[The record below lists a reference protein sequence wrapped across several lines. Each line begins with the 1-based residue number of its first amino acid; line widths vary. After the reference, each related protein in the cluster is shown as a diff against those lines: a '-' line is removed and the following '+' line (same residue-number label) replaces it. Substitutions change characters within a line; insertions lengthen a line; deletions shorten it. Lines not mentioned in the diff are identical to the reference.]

1 MTVTTA
7 MIPLMGILLP
17 IILVPTIL
25 GIKYA
30 QKERE
35 LDHAERMKA
44 LELGRTLP
52 RDESWWSPA
61 RISVAFG
68 VGVPIGVFLCAARAA
83 ETSDAW
89 SLVIWLSAG
98 VVGLAGVVS
107 GAILAFHHFEHAA
120 NPRRDADYAGA
131 KPAVDADAFDVVGNR
146 GY

>member
-1 MTVTTA
+1 MPVTTA
-7 MIPLMGILLP
+7 MIPMMGILLP
-17 IILVPTIL
+17 IILVPTIM

-44 LELGRTLP
+44 LELGRILP

-68 VGVPIGVFLCAARAA
+68 VGVPIGVFLCAAKASV
-83 ETSDAW
+83 EPNAW

-107 GAILAFHHFEHAA
+107 GAFLAFHHFEHTA
-120 NPRRDADYAGA
+120 NPHRDVDYAGS
-131 KPAVDADAFDVVGNR
+131 KPMVEADAFDVVGSR
-146 GY
+146 G